1 MLRLHGEPGAASSHP
16 ADVLGAAVGGG
27 DALGGDAL
35 EAEQRGISS
44 ISARRSIPAKSGR
57 ERSRDLDIHDSPG
70 TRCSHRVHTA
80 RAKLG
85 PLRKGPG

>member
-1 MLRLHGEPGAASSHP
+1 MLRLHGAPGAASSHP

-35 EAEQRGISS
+35 EVEQPGISS

-57 ERSRDLDIHDSPG
+57 ERHPRLAVLILGSI
-70 TRCSHRVHTA
+70 CSVGG
-80 RAKLG
+80 RALTMAKS
-85 PLRKGPG
+85 

>member
-1 MLRLHGEPGAASSHP
+1 MLRLHGAPGAASSHP

-35 EAEQRGISS
+35 EVEQPGISS
-44 ISARRSIPAKSGR
+44 ISVRRSIPAKSGR
-57 ERSRDLDIHDSPG
+57 ERSRHTRQSM

-85 PLRKGPG
+85 PLRMGPG